1 MTRAY
6 RHPFLCALAI
16 AGLLTGCR
24 GSSAAETTAVAVGPT
39 QAPVGAVTT
48 VDPRADD
55 QGRLTTAQALTLS
68 RILVKNE
75 EAKGAIAEIV
85 VPFGSA
91 ATFTLRGPIDW
102 AGDRGAFVLSGT
114 RSDSVAVPD
123 NQVFWDRGAVLTELD
138 GLTKAMAE
146 KGRPGVRFVSRA
158 LDPTKV
164 ALDQLISFVGSL
176 AVDRPENPILLRQGD
191 TAFLGSQVIGGVTVD
206 GYRYGKTRYFVDPT
220 TGLIRRVE
228 AKFVRYDRPV
238 VITLSGQAAQTI
250 TLPTADAVVDGSTI
264 PDVLA
269 TLKAT
274 GL

>member
-6 RHPFLCALAI
+6 RRRICGALVI
-16 AGLLTGCR
+16 AELMGGCS
-24 GSSAAETTAVAVGPT
+24 GPSVVETTLVAVGPT
-39 QAPVGAVTT
+39 LAAAGVVTT
-48 VDPRADD
+48 VDLRADD

-68 RILVKNE
+68 RVLVKNE
-75 EAKGAIAEIV
+75 EAKGAFAEIV

-114 RSDSVAVPD
+114 RSDSIAAPD
-123 NQVFWDRGAVLTELD
+123 SKVYWDRGAVLTEFD
-138 GLTKAMAE
+138 GLTKAMQAR
-146 KGRPGVRFVSRA
+146 GRPGVRFVSRA

-191 TAFLGSQVIGGVTVD
+191 TAFLGSQVIDGVKVD
-206 GYRYGKTRYFVDPT
+206 GYRFGKTRYFVDPT

-228 AKFVRYDRPV
+228 ARFVRYDHPV
-238 VITLSGQAAQTI
+238 VITFSGQAPQTI
-250 TLPTADAVVDGSTI
+250 TLPSADSVVAAATI
-264 PDVLA
+264 ADVLT
-269 TLKAT
+269 TLKAAA
-274 GL
+274 L